1 MNSSINR
8 KKISS
13 STELFH
19 SNQEEEML
27 KNRRRL
33 FDMNE
38 IKRAKIFRNEVIYFT
53 FSKNLRLGLQL
64 DV

>member
-13 STELFH
+13 STDLFH

-38 IKRAKIFRNEVIYFT
+38 IKRAKIFRNEVI
-53 FSKNLRLGLQL
+53 
-64 DV
+64 